1 MRPRNKEQ
9 QLLLEIVQTLPE
21 LTDKQIEYYKAKCFD
36 TEIIESRGRLVCS
49 DCGHAWKHKEASN
62 MDKAKCP
69 HCGHRAN
76 VTHNKAV
83 DKQVRY
89 FVIASAVKN
98 YQILRYIQ
106 VRRRSEA
113 NKVYHWHKDVGSIVF
128 DEKGNQTEFTLS
140 RFTMSWYID
149 AWCFDSEIE
158 LRKRNDVLSR
168 IEPTAIITLS
178 MTPTLKR
185 NGWDGKMLDGYA
197 TRLVELL
204 LVNPTIE
211 SWWKIGHKGIVADA
225 LRRYSFYS
233 NDTVRII
240 KLATRH
246 GRIFRT
252 REEWLDFKDFLGDLK
267 YLGKDTFN
275 PSIIFPE
282 NFEEAHRVWNERR
295 MRKEEKE
302 RDRQRRER
310 QIEENNRVF
319 EQAKKE
325 QDENKWIE
333 HYTSHFAS
341 MDFERSGYRFK
352 PLLSAE
358 DFQAEYDVMKHCIKT
373 YFGKAN
379 ALLLSVSYGGEKI
392 ETAEI
397 DLKAG
402 VVVQCRGKNNLN
414 TEHHDTI
421 VYMLK
426 QYMSI
431 FKAYNE
437 GKFLKYAKN
446 KIKKQEVEQTIEDVQ
461 QVA

>member
-1 MRPRNKEQ
+1 MRYIEFVMDCPGDEMDARCEKM
-9 QLLLEIVQTLPE
+9 VE
-21 LTDKQIEYYKAKCFD
+21 LGA
-36 TEIIESRGRLVCS
+36 G
-49 DCGHAWKHKEASN
+49 G
-62 MDKAKCP
+62 
-69 HCGHRAN
+69 
-76 VTHNKAV
+76 
-83 DKQVRY
+83 
-89 FVIASAVKN
+89 FVIEN
-98 YQILRYIQ
+98 
-106 VRRRSEA
+106 E
-113 NKVYHWHKDVGSIVF
+113 D
-128 DEKGNQTEFTLS
+128 
-140 RFTMSWYID
+140 
-149 AWCFDSEIE
+149 
-158 LRKRNDVLSR
+158 
-168 IEPTAIITLS
+168 
-178 MTPTLKR
+178 
-185 NGWDGKMLDGYA
+185 
-197 TRLVELL
+197 
-204 LVNPTIE
+204 
-211 SWWKIGHKGIVADA
+211 
-225 LRRYSFYS
+225 
-233 NDTVRII
+233 
-240 KLATRH
+240 
-246 GRIFRT
+246 
-252 REEWLDFKDFLGDLK
+252 DFKDFLDDLQ
-267 YLGKDTFN
+267 YLKKDIFN

-295 MRKEEKE
+295 TRKEEKE
-302 RDRQRRER
+302 RDSWRRER

-325 QDENKWIE
+325 QDKNEWIE
-333 HYTSHFAS
+333 HYISHFAS

-373 YFGKAN
+373 YFGKAD

-426 QYMSI
+426 QYMNI

-446 KIKKQEVEQTIEDVQ
+446 KIKKQEVEHTSEDVQ